1 MMNLKKCFPAGLR
14 RILYVY
20 LGPVSKGVCQK
31 KKKKKRRTIEKKKKS
46 FIDTYCVKYI
56 RKQEKSVFLM

>member
-1 MMNLKKCFPAGLR
+1 MMNLKKCLPAGLR

-31 KKKKKRRTIEKKKKS
+31 KKKKKREEQLKKKRS
-46 FIDTYCVKYI
+46 YIDTYCVIYI

>member
-1 MMNLKKCFPAGLR
+1 MMNLKKCLPAGLR

-31 KKKKKRRTIEKKKKS
+31 KKKKKREEQLKKKKA
-46 FIDTYCVKYI
+46 T
-56 RKQEKSVFLM
+56 

>member
-1 MMNLKKCFPAGLR
+1 MMNLKKCLSAGLR

-31 KKKKKRRTIEKKKKS
+31 KKKKREEQLKKKKA
-46 FIDTYCVKYI
+46 T
-56 RKQEKSVFLM
+56 

>member
-1 MMNLKKCFPAGLR
+1 MMNLKKCLPAGLR

-31 KKKKKRRTIEKKKKS
+31 KKKKKRRTIEKKKS
-46 FIDTYCVKYI
+46 YIDTYCVIYI